1 MTIWDFILGDGALEI
16 AFVLVFIW
24 IVTIASK
31 SALLTASV
39 PSVLLLITETSE
51 SALLT
56 ASVPLLITESG
67 DFTAF
72 TCVLLSFLIQVCFF
86 CSVIPIAGL
95 DLLNYR
101 VISVVSLQ
109 NYLRK

>member
-31 SALLTASV
+31 
-39 PSVLLLITETSE
+39 